1 MTIGMAAGV
10 GLLMVFTAFLSGIF
24 GMAGGMVLIGV
35 LLFLL
40 PLPTAMVLHAVTQ
53 MASNGWRAL
62 LWWRHIQWRITVFYV
77 LGCFIAVGVW
87 SLTLYVPEKAV
98 ALLMLGLSP
107 FVLRIVP
114 ERLMPATL
122 GPVQAI
128 GGGIACMALMLLT
141 GVTGPLV
148 DQLFL
153 RSPMDRR
160 QIVATKASCQV
171 FGHGSKLLYFG
182 ALIEQTG
189 SVEPW
194 ILVMAVAASMLGT
207 SLGKQILERLSDGQ
221 FRTWA
226 GRLITVLG
234 LYYVGYGLV
243 LLTGMAAWAG

>member
-1 MTIGMAAGV
+1 MTIVMAASL

-40 PLPTAMVLHAVTQ
+40 PLPMAMVLHAVTQ
-53 MASNGWRAL
+53 MASNGWRAI

-77 LGCFIAVGVW
+77 LGCFIAVGAW

-107 FVLRIVP
+107 FALRILP
-114 ERLMPATL
+114 ERLLPATL
-122 GPVQAI
+122 GPLQAM

-141 GVTGPLV
+141 GVTGPLI

-153 RSPMDRR
+153 RSQMNRR

-182 ALIEQTG
+182 ALIEQAG

-194 ILVMAVAASMLGT
+194 VLVIAVAASMIGT

-221 FRTWA
+221 FRMWA

-243 LLTGMAAWAG
+243 LLTGVA

>member
-1 MTIGMAAGV
+1 
-10 GLLMVFTAFLSGIF
+10 
-24 GMAGGMVLIGV
+24 MVLIGV

-40 PLPTAMVLHAVTQ
+40 PLPMAMVLHAVTQ
-53 MASNGWRAL
+53 MASNGWRAI
-62 LWWRHIQWRITVFYV
+62 LWWRHIQWRITVFYA
-77 LGCFIAVGVW
+77 LGCFIAVGAW

-98 ALLMLGLSP
+98 ALLMLGCSP
-107 FVLRIVP
+107 FLLRIVP
-114 ERLMPATL
+114 ERLLPATL
-122 GPVQAI
+122 GPLQAV

-141 GVTGPLV
+141 GVTGPLI

-153 RSPMDRR
+153 RSQMNRR

-182 ALIEQTG
+182 ALIEQAG

-194 ILVMAVAASMLGT
+194 VLVIAVAASMIGT

-221 FRTWA
+221 FRMWA

-243 LLTGMAAWAG
+243 LLTGIA

>member
-1 MTIGMAAGV
+1 MTIAMAAGL

-24 GMAGGMVLIGV
+24 GMSGGIVLIGV

-40 PLPTAMVLHAVTQ
+40 PLPMAMVLHAVTQ
-53 MASNGWRAL
+53 MASNGWRAI

-77 LGCFIAVGVW
+77 LGCVIAVGAW

-98 ALLMLGLSP
+98 ALLMLGVSP
-107 FVLRIVP
+107 FLLRIVP
-114 ERLMPATL
+114 ERLLPATL

-141 GVTGPLV
+141 GVTGPLI

-153 RSPMDRR
+153 RSQMNRR

-194 ILVMAVAASMLGT
+194 VLVMAVVASMLGT

-221 FRTWA
+221 FRMWA

-243 LLTGMAAWAG
+243 LLTGIA

>member
-1 MTIGMAAGV
+1 MAISMALGL

-40 PLPTAMVLHAVTQ
+40 PLPMAMVLHAVTQ

-62 LWWRHIQWRITVFYV
+62 LWRKHIQWRITAFYV
-77 LGCFIAVGVW
+77 LGCFIAVGLW
-87 SLTLYVPEKAV
+87 SLTLYVPDKAV

-114 ERLMPATL
+114 TRWMPATL
-122 GPVQAI
+122 GPAQAL

-153 RSPMDRR
+153 RSPMNRQ

-182 ALIEQTG
+182 ALIEKAG

-194 ILVMAVAASMLGT
+194 VLAMAVGASMLGT
-207 SLGKQILERLSDGQ
+207 SLGKQILERLSDAQ

-234 LYYVGYGLV
+234 LYYIGYGLV
-243 LLTGMAAWAG
+243 LLTGIA